1 MKNSKSI
8 LLTVFL
14 VLVLALSACGATN
27 QEPTPTPIDPNLVA
41 QQAIQTFA
49 MGLTMTAF
57 AQPTATATLTPAPT
71 NTNPP
76 PTFIVLGTNAAGS
89 TTVVSSCNNSLWI
102 SDISIPDGTPMAPGQ
117 TFTKT
122 WMVKNVGTCTWTPTF
137 KIAFGGIG
145 VPMGG
150 QATAIGK
157 TVKPN
162 EQIEISVNLT
172 APNSSGDLQSYW
184 KLQDDTGVFFGTYL
198 TVVIKVAGP
207 TSTKAPPTD
216 TPTPTP

>member
-1 MKNSKSI
+1 MKNSKLIITS
-8 LLTVFL
+8 L
-14 VLVLALSACGATN
+14 VLVIALTLSACGGAN
-27 QEPTPTPIDPNLVA
+27 DAPTPTPIDPNLVA

-57 AQPTATATLTPAPT
+57 AQPTATATLTPVPT
-71 NTNPP
+71 NTSA
-76 PTFIVLGTNAAGS
+76 PTFIVLGTNSAA
-89 TTVVSSCNNSLWI
+89 TTAVVTSCNNSLWI
-102 SDISIPDGTPMAPGQ
+102 SDVTIPDGTPMAPGQ

-137 KIAFGGIG
+137 KLGFGGIG

-150 QATAIGK
+150 QATPIGK
-157 TVKPN
+157 TVKPG
-162 EQIEISVNLT
+162 EQIEVSVNLV
-172 APNSSGDLQSYW
+172 APNTSGDVQSYW

>member
-1 MKNSKSI
+1 MKNKKLIITS
-8 LLTVFL
+8 LAL
-14 VLVLALSACGATN
+14 VIALALSACGGKN
-27 QEPTPTPIDPNLVA
+27 QEPTATPIDPNLVA

-57 AQPTATATLTPAPT
+57 AQPTATATLTPMPT
-71 NTNPP
+71 TTVA
-76 PTFIVLGTNAAGS
+76 PTFIVLNTGVPAAAP
-89 TTVVSSCNNSLWI
+89 TSSCNNSLWV
-102 SDISIPDGTPMAPGQ
+102 SDVTVPDGTPMAPGQ

-145 VPMGG
+145 VAMSG
-150 QATAIGK
+150 QPAPIGK
-157 TVKPN
+157 TVKPG
-162 EQIEISVNLT
+162 EQLEVSVNLT
-172 APNSSGDLQSYW
+172 APNTSGDVQSYW

-207 TSTKAPPTD
+207 AATKE
-216 TPTPTP
+216 PTPTATP

>member
-8 LLTVFL
+8 LLTAFL
-14 VLVLALSACGATN
+14 VMALALSACGAKN
-27 QEPTPTPIDPNLVA
+27 QEPTATPIDPNLIA

-76 PTFIVLGTNAAGS
+76 PTFIVLGTNPAA
-89 TTVVSSCNNSLWI
+89 TAVVSSCNNSLWV
-102 SDISIPDGTPMAPGQ
+102 SDITIPDGTPMAPGQ
-117 TFTKT
+117 AFTKT
-122 WMVKNVGTCTWTPTF
+122 WMVKNVGTCAWTPTF
-137 KIAFGGIG
+137 KLAFGGIG
-145 VPMGG
+145 VAMSG
-150 QATAIGK
+150 QTAPIGK
-157 TVKPN
+157 AVKPG
-162 EQIEISVNLT
+162 EQIEVSVNLT
-172 APNSSGDLQSYW
+172 APNTSGDVQSYW

-207 TSTKAPPTD
+207 TATKAD
-216 TPTPTP
+216 TPTPTTAP